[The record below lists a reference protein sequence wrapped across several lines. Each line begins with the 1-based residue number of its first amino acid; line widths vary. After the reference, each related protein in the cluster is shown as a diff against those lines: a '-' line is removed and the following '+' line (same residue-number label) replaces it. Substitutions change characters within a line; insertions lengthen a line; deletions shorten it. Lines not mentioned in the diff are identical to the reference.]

1 MDKNRRNKKY
11 SNWNNQ
17 KNNSQQNNRNNRN
30 DRNDRS
36 ERNEPEKKSFQF
48 NHTLYEDEASRR
60 ERQKAIQEIKA
71 REVICPKCNQP
82 ITDVASAMADKATG
96 KPVHFECVLAEVEKN
111 ENIGPNE
118 KIAYIGQ
125 GRFGLLYYENIRDQR
140 HFTIKKIIDWEDK
153 DKKSEW
159 REEIGSLYSQ
169 VD

>member
-17 KNNSQQNNRNNRN
+17 KNNSQQNNRNNN
-30 DRNDRS
+30 NNN
-36 ERNEPEKKSFQF
+36 NEQGKKTFQF

-60 ERQKAIQEIKA
+60 ERQRAIQEIKA
-71 REVICPKCNQP
+71 REVICPKCGQQ
-82 ITDVASAMADKATG
+82 ISDVASAIQDKTSG
-96 KPVHFECVLAEVEKN
+96 KPVHFECVLSEIEKN
-111 ENIGPNE
+111 ENVGPNE

-140 HFTIKKIIDWEDK
+140 HFTIKKIIEWEDK
-153 DKKSEW
+153 EKKSEW